1 MMILDDFHNSCSELC
16 ADTAILNKLKKLR
29 PDVWDKDSSE
39 ESDLEDVEDDQE
51 ESDGKRE
58 E

>member
-1 MMILDDFHNSCSELC
+1 MILDDFHNSCSELC